1 MADAHSGKSSG
12 DVAFPWYASAA
23 AHSDCKMC
31 VGTYKSS
38 FDRFLR
44 TYNLAL
50 RGLLASF
57 RVLAARGSACA
68 TIELPR
74 RICDVGF
81 SGKSNHRPGP

>member
-1 MADAHSGKSSG
+1 
-12 DVAFPWYASAA
+12 
-23 AHSDCKMC
+23 MC

-38 FDRFLR
+38 FGRFVR

-74 RICDVGF
+74 RICDVDLVD
-81 SGKSNHRPGP
+81 KSKHRPGP